1 MVIKWVM
8 PVCALLLSGCNPDS
22 RGFVLPEGDVERGIA
37 AFQELECTQCHSVGD
52 IAWTGEGDSIEVALG
67 GATTARRTYGDLLTS
82 VINPSHRIS
91 QAHLGEQ
98 VTTDGESR
106 MRRYNDVMTVQQLV
120 DIVTFLETQYTLIR
134 PNNPYLYR
142 TW

>member
-1 MVIKWVM
+1 M
-8 PVCALLLSGCNPDS
+8 
-22 RGFVLPEGDVERGIA
+22 R
-37 AFQELECTQCHSVGD
+37 
-52 IAWTGEGDSIEVALG
+52 
-67 GATTARRTYGDLLTS
+67 ATTARRTYGDLLTS

-91 QAHLGEQ
+91 QAYLGEQ